1 VAPGAIVSV
10 ATHSASA
17 LRRLIAVLK
26 TKICDTPRA
35 RKNDAQLHIVT
46 MIHCPGTA
54 TCRMHPM

>member
-1 VAPGAIVSV
+1 LYCFTNMITVPTPSP
-10 ATHSASA
+10 
-17 LRRLIAVLK
+17 RRLIAVLK